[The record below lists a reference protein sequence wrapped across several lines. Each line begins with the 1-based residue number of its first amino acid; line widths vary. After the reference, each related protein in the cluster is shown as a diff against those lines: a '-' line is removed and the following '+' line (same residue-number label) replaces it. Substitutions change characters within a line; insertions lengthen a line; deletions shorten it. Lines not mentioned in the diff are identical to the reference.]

1 MDGGTKVIAP
11 IKKAAVK
18 AAFLIKQIKNLNFK
32 AKEEILEAEE
42 LDRQSAW
49 IDLKNRRRRFDYYFK
64 VFGLDEGCPFDDL
77 TEKQA
82 EQYSLIWKLVDLEG
96 GHYE

>member
-1 MDGGTKVIAP
+1 MIAP

-18 AAFLIKQIKNLNFK
+18 AAFLIKRIKNLNFK

-42 LDRQSAW
+42 IEQQIAW
-49 IDLKNRRRRFDYYFK
+49 IDRKNHRRRFDYYFRLFDLVEK
-64 VFGLDEGCPFDDL
+64 SPFDDL

-96 GHYE
+96 GRYEQ